1 MRRALVI
8 IGAAILPLSIL
19 VLSILVL
26 SVGGSAAAEPAV
38 VRSDGREIGV
48 ADVVDGDTI
57 RVDGGALVRLIGIDT
72 PEVSGPYRDEEC
84 FGREASRRTT
94 ALIPRGTKVRLV
106 FDVEHRDRY
115 DRLLAYVYRVSDGLF
130 VNASL
135 VRDGYAGTLTVPP
148 NVRYAERFRRLQRE
162 ARDDRRGLWKA
173 C

>member
-1 MRRALVI
+1 MRRVLVI
-8 IGAAILPLSIL
+8 VGAAIVIGSILALSIGA
-19 VLSILVL
+19 
-26 SVGGSAAAEPAV
+26 SVAVEPAV
-38 VRSDGREIGV
+38 ARSDGREIGV

-94 ALIPRGTKVRLV
+94 ALIPRGTQVRLV
-106 FDVEHRDRY
+106 FDVERRDRY
-115 DRLLAYVYRVSDGLF
+115 DRLLAYVYRVSDGVF

-148 NVRYAERFRRLQRE
+148 NVRYADRFRRLQRE
-162 ARDDRRGLWKA
+162 ARENQRGLWKA

>member
-1 MRRALVI
+1 MLRVLVI
-8 IGAAILPLSIL
+8 VGAAFSALAI
-19 VLSILVL
+19 VG
-26 SVGGSAAAEPAV
+26 SVAAEPAV
-38 VRSDGREIGV
+38 ARTDRREIGV

-84 FGREASRRTT
+84 FGRAASRRTT
-94 ALIPRGTKVRLV
+94 ALIPRGTLVRLV

-115 DRLLAYVYRVSDGLF
+115 GRLLAYVYRVGDGLF

-135 VRDGYAGTLTVPP
+135 VRDGYAEALTVPP
-148 NVRYAERFRRLQRE
+148 NVRYADRFRRLQQEARE
-162 ARDDRRGLWKA
+162 ARRGLWNA

>member
-1 MRRALVI
+1 MRRVLVVV
-8 IGAAILPLSIL
+8 AAILALSI
-19 VLSILVL
+19 VG
-26 SVGGSAAAEPAV
+26 SVAAEPAV
-38 VRSDGREIGV
+38 ALTDGRETDV

-94 ALIPRGTKVRLV
+94 TLLPRGTKVRLV

-130 VNASL
+130 VNTSL
-135 VRDGYAGTLTVPP
+135 VRDGYAAALTVPP
-148 NVRYAERFRRLQRE
+148 NVRYTDRFRRLQRE
-162 ARDDRRGLWKA
+162 ARQEQRGLWKA

>member
-1 MRRALVI
+1 MRRVLVVV
-8 IGAAILPLSIL
+8 GAAILSGSI
-19 VLSILVL
+19 
-26 SVGGSAAAEPAV
+26 VGGSIVEGALFAAHAGARTDQREV
-38 VRSDGREIGV
+38 VV

-57 RVDGGALVRLIGIDT
+57 RIDAGALVRLIGIDT
-72 PEVSGPYRDEEC
+72 PEVSGPYGDEEC

-94 ALIPRGTKVRLV
+94 ALIPRGTKVKLV

-135 VRDGYAGTLTVPP
+135 VRDGYAASLTVPP
-148 NVRYAERFRRLQRE
+148 NVYYAERFRRLQRE
-162 ARDDRRGLWKA
+162 AREKQRGLWKA

>member
-1 MRRALVI
+1 MRRVLV
-8 IGAAILPLSIL
+8 
-19 VLSILVL
+19 VVE
-26 SVGGSAAAEPAV
+26 AAALIGSIVAGSIVAGSIVAAPAGS
-38 VRSDGREIGV
+38 RSDGLDTTV
-48 ADVVDGDTI
+48 TDVVDGDTI

-94 ALIPRGTKVRLV
+94 ALIPRGTKVKLV

-115 DRLLAYVYRVSDGLF
+115 DRLLAYVHRVSDGLF

-135 VRDGYAGTLTVPP
+135 VRDGYAASLTVPP
-148 NVRYAERFRRLQRE
+148 NVHDAERFRRLQRE
-162 ARDDRRGLWKA
+162 AREKQRGLWKA

>member
-1 MRRALVI
+1 MRRVLLGM
-8 IGAAILPLSIL
+8 GAL
-19 VLSILVL
+19 VLSAVV
-26 SVGGSAAAEPAV
+26 VGISAAAPAGAV
-38 VRSDGREIGV
+38 ARSDGLGTKV
-48 ADVVDGDTI
+48 TDVVDGDTVRI
-57 RVDGGALVRLIGIDT
+57 DGGTLVRLIGIDT

-115 DRLLAYVYRVSDGLF
+115 DRLLAYVHRVSDGLF

-135 VRDGYAGTLTVPP
+135 VRDGYAGALTVPP
-148 NVRYAERFRRLQRE
+148 NVRYADRFRRLQRE
-162 ARDDRRGLWKA
+162 AREQQRGLWRA